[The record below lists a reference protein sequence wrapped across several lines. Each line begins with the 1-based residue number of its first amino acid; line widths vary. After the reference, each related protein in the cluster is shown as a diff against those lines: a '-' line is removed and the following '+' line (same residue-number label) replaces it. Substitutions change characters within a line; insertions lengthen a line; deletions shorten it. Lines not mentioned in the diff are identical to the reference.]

1 ALVPPLPA
9 LLGYDDFRA
18 RAEIKDQ
25 SDFDRASFR
34 SLSPNVSDYGGDQR
48 STMSRAMRKLCK
60 KILGDKKKKNESS
73 APSTSLQRRS
83 HVDTTFAAS
92 AAAAAAV
99 APPPPPPRQ
108 PSPYRSQTDLD
119 TSEAQDYDTMLGTQ
133 SIHHRSPMLSTGVR
147 KTTNPA
153 YYTGPPSSSNSGS
166 TPTKSVPYANGNSIS
181 HFSSSTNGQPITRIA
196 VAVPNGRDRSS
207 PRLSALLSNGGSG
220 SANGLN
226 GSTPNGSS
234 NGTSSQRSSV
244 ASYSSHVSGYG
255 SSSTPTAANGGVS
268 PTRNRRS
275 PQSQKSASPIS
286 EDALVV
292 VRMKPDTAGRFGFN
306 VKGGADQNYP
316 VIVSR
321 IAAGSSADKCYPR
334 LNEGDQVVLINGRDI
349 SALSHDR
356 VVSLIRSARS
366 APGGGELMLTIR
378 PNVYRL
384 GGEDDD
390 TSSSSAVLPPPP
402 VSDSVVPE
410 SVPRSHRLAHSL
422 HAIRESLANGQCLA
436 QFEAAYRKKVGLTM
450 NDCIKACN
458 LAKNRY
464 RDVCPYDST
473 RVFLQQAASGDYINA
488 SFVNMDIPVS
498 GIVNRYIACQG
509 PLSNTVADFWQMVWE
524 QLCTTIVMLTT
535 TVERGRTKCHQYWP
549 RLHESLEVGTLSL
562 TCIKERETKQCAY
575 REFSLKDKTS
585 GEERRVTQMQYTAW
599 PDHGVPDDP
608 SHFIEFV
615 GEVRRARAGSVDPI
629 VVHCSA
635 GIGRT
640 GVLILMETAACLVE
654 ANEPVY
660 PLELVKTMR
669 DQRAMLI
676 QTAGQYTFVCE
687 SILRAFNDGII
698 KPLAE
703 YCKR

>member
-1 ALVPPLPA
+1 STSLPI
-9 LLGYDDFRA
+9 
-18 RAEIKDQ
+18 E
-25 SDFDRASFR
+25 S
-34 SLSPNVSDYGGDQR
+34 
-48 STMSRAMRKLCK
+48 
-60 KILGDKKKKNESS
+60 ESS
-73 APSTSLQRRS
+73 APTSSLQRRS
-83 HVDTTFAAS
+83 HVETTLAAGAAATS
-92 AAAAAAV
+92 AAV
-99 APPPPPPRQ
+99 PPPPHPLQPAVRQ
-108 PSPYRSQTDLD
+108 QQSSPYRSQSDLD
-119 TSEAQDYDTMLGTQ
+119 TSDAQDYDTMLGTQ
-133 SIHHRSPMLSTGVR
+133 SLHHRSPMLSTGVR
-147 KTTNPA
+147 KTTNPS
-153 YYTGPPSSSNSGS
+153 YYTGPPSSSSSGT
-166 TPTKSVPYANGNSIS
+166 TPTKSAAPYANGNGVS
-181 HFSSSTNGQPITRIA
+181 HFASSTNGQPITRIA
-196 VAVPNGRDRSS
+196 VAVPNNRDRSS
-207 PRLSALLSNGGSG
+207 PRLSALLSNVGNG

-226 GSTPNGSS
+226 GTMGPNGTIGTNGSS

-255 SSSTPTAANGGVS
+255 SSSTPTAAAGGVS

-286 EDALVV
+286 EDALVI
-292 VRMKPDTAGRFGFN
+292 VRMKPDAAGRFGFN

-349 SALSHDR
+349 SAFPHDR
-356 VVSLIRSARS
+356 VVALIRSARS

-384 GGEDDD
+384 GGEDDE
-390 TSSSSAVLPPPP
+390 TSSSSAALPPPP
-402 VSDSVVPE
+402 VAECVPE

-422 HAIRESLANGQCLA
+422 HTIRESLANGQCLA
-436 QFEAAYRKKVGLTM
+436 QFEAAARKKSGLTM
-450 NDCIKACN
+450 NDCVKAIN
-458 LAKNRY
+458 VNKNRY

-473 RVFLQQAASGDYINA
+473 RVFLRQAASGDYINA

-509 PLSNTVADFWQMVWE
+509 PLSNTTADFWQMVWE

-535 TVERGRTKCHQYWP
+535 TVERGRAKCSQYWP
-549 RLHESLEVGTLSL
+549 RLHESLEVGSLTL

-575 REFSLKDKTS
+575 REFSLKDRAS

-654 ANEPVY
+654 ANEPVF
-660 PLELVKTMR
+660 PAEIVRTMR

-676 QTAGQYTFVCE
+676 QTSGQYTFVCE

-703 YCKR
+703 YSKR

>member
-1 ALVPPLPA
+1 PFVPLFSPFDHFPLLLLQSNSLLFSRSLTPFDRRESATNGENRSVPSPAFVASPAVFSVATVRIPGKRVPPL
-9 LLGYDDFRA
+9 
-18 RAEIKDQ
+18 
-25 SDFDRASFR
+25 
-34 SLSPNVSDYGGDQR
+34 
-48 STMSRAMRKLCK
+48 
-60 KILGDKKKKNESS
+60 
-73 APSTSLQRRS
+73 
-83 HVDTTFAAS
+83 
-92 AAAAAAV
+92 
-99 APPPPPPRQ
+99 
-108 PSPYRSQTDLD
+108 
-119 TSEAQDYDTMLGTQ
+119 
-133 SIHHRSPMLSTGVR
+133 
-147 KTTNPA
+147 
-153 YYTGPPSSSNSGS
+153 
-166 TPTKSVPYANGNSIS
+166 
-181 HFSSSTNGQPITRIA
+181 FSSTHIENARFFREFGLLYAVIYHELTNLPY
-196 VAVPNGRDRSS
+196 S
-207 PRLSALLSNGGSG
+207 
-220 SANGLN
+220 
-226 GSTPNGSS
+226 
-234 NGTSSQRSSV
+234 
-244 ASYSSHVSGYG
+244 SYSSHVSGYG

-292 VRMKPDTAGRFGFN
+292 VRMKPDAAGRFGFN

-349 SALSHDR
+349 SAFPHDR
-356 VVSLIRSARS
+356 VVALIRSARS

-384 GGEDDD
+384 GGGEDDE
-390 TSSSSAVLPPPP
+390 TSSSSAALPAPT
-402 VSDSVVPE
+402 VSDASVSE
-410 SVPRSHRLAHSL
+410 CVPRSHRLAHSL
-422 HAIRESLANGQCLA
+422 LKIKESLTNGQCLA
-436 QFEAAYRKKVGLTM
+436 QFEAAYRKKSGLTM
-450 NDCIKACN
+450 NDCVKAQN

-473 RVFLQQAASGDYINA
+473 RVFLRQAASGDYINA

-509 PLSNTVADFWQMVWE
+509 PLSNTLADFWQMVWE

-549 RLHESLEVGTLSL
+549 RLHESIEVGTLSL
-562 TCIKERETKQCAY
+562 SCIKERETKQCAY
-575 REFSLKDKTS
+575 REFSLKDRTS

-654 ANEPVY
+654 ANEPVF
-660 PLELVKTMR
+660 PLDIVKTMR

-703 YCKR
+703 YSKR

>member
-1 ALVPPLPA
+1 VDASGAVDARTVAEVEADCEVVLALHKSTSLPSE
-9 LLGYDDFRA
+9 RI
-18 RAEIKDQ
+18 E
-25 SDFDRASFR
+25 
-34 SLSPNVSDYGGDQR
+34 
-48 STMSRAMRKLCK
+48 
-60 KILGDKKKKNESS
+60 NESS
-73 APSTSLQRRS
+73 APSTSLNRRS
-83 HVDTTFAAS
+83 HVETTYGVGAGRHD
-92 AAAAAAV
+92 
-99 APPPPPPRQ
+99 APPP
-108 PSPYRSQTDLD
+108 PSPYRSTTELD
-119 TSEAQDYDTMLGTQ
+119 ASESHDYDAMLGTQ
-133 SIHHRSPMLSTGVR
+133 TVTSTLHHRSPMLSSTGVR
-147 KTTNPA
+147 KATNPA
-153 YYTGPPSSSNSGS
+153 YYSGPPSSSSSGT
-166 TPTKSVPYANGNSIS
+166 TPTKAPYANGNGNGVS
-181 HFSSSTNGQPITRIA
+181 HFASSTNGQPITRIA
-196 VAVPNGRDRSS
+196 VASNNSRDRSS
-207 PRLSALLSNGGSG
+207 PRLSNLLSNGAING
-220 SANGLN
+220 SATGINGIHN
-226 GSTPNGSS
+226 GGS
-234 NGTSSQRSSV
+234 NSQRSSV

-255 SSSTPTAANGGVS
+255 SSSTPTAVNGGAS

-275 PQSQKSASPIS
+275 PQSNKSASPIS

-292 VRMKPDTAGRFGFN
+292 VRMKPDAAGRFGFN

-321 IAAGSSADKCYPR
+321 IAPGSSADKCSPR

-349 SALSHDR
+349 SALSHDK

-384 GGEDDD
+384 GGEDDE
-390 TSSSSAVLPPPP
+390 TSTSSAVLPPPP
-402 VSDSVVPE
+402 VVDTVPE

-422 HAIRESLANGQCLA
+422 HKIQESLVNGTNLS
-436 QFEAAYRKKVGLTM
+436 QFEALYRKKSGLTM
-450 NDCIKACN
+450 NDCVKAVN
-458 LAKNRY
+458 VAKNRY

-473 RVFLQQAASGDYINA
+473 RVLLGPSSSTGDYINA
-488 SFVNMDIPVS
+488 SYVNMDIPVS

-509 PLSNTVADFWQMVWE
+509 PLAHTSVDFWQMVWE

-535 TVERGRTKCHQYWP
+535 TVERGRVKCHQYWP
-549 RLHESLEVGTLSL
+549 RLHESSECGQLSL
-562 TCIKERETKQCAY
+562 KCIKERETKQCAY
-575 REFSLKDKTS
+575 REFSVKHKLT

-654 ANEPVY
+654 ANEPVF
-660 PLELVKTMR
+660 PLEIVKTMR

-676 QTAGQYTFVCE
+676 QTSGQYTFVCE
-687 SILRAFNDGII
+687 SILRAFNDNII

-703 YCKR
+703 YSKR